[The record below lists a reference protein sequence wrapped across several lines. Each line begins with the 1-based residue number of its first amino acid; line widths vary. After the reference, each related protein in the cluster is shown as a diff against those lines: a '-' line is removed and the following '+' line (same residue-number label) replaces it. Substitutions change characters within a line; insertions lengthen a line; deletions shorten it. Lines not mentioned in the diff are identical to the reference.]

1 MTVNSLP
8 LKKVVSVTLKPK
20 NIYNKEKS
28 FIYDISNKPSFIGG
42 VWEENNIVF
51 KTSELSEYSI
61 LEDKEPPVIERVKF
75 NNDLMVFRIYDELSG
90 IKSYEGRIN
99 NNWILFEYD
108 NKNDIIISK
117 KKNSIQ
123 SFKGKFVLEVID
135 NSNNKR
141 TLNLNL

>member
-1 MTVNSLP
+1 M
-8 LKKVVSVTLKPK
+8 K
-20 NIYNKEKS
+20 
-28 FIYDISNKPSFIGG
+28 
-42 VWEENNIVF
+42 
-51 KTSELSEYSI
+51 
-61 LEDKEPPVIERVKF
+61 
-75 NNDLMVFRIYDELSG
+75 FRIYDELLG

-123 SFKGKFVLEVID
+123 SFQGKFVLEVID
-135 NSNNKR
+135 NANNIR

>member
-1 MTVNSLP
+1 M
-8 LKKVVSVTLKPK
+8 TLKPK
-20 NIYNKEKS
+20 KTYDKERS
-28 FIYDISNKPSFIGG
+28 FIYDIAYKPSFIGG
-42 VWEENNIVF
+42 VWEENNIKF
-51 KTSELSEYSI
+51 KTSEISKYSI
-61 LEDKEPPVIERVKF
+61 LEDKEPPVIERIKF
-75 NNDLMVFRIYDELSG
+75 NSDQMKFRIYDELSG

-123 SFKGKFVLEVID
+123 SFQGNFVLEVID
-135 NSNNKR
+135 NANNIR

>member
-1 MTVNSLP
+1 MYEAIADTN
-8 LKKVVSVTLKPK
+8 
-20 NIYNKEKS
+20 
-28 FIYDISNKPSFIGG
+28 
-42 VWEENNIVF
+42 
-51 KTSELSEYSI
+51 
-61 LEDKEPPVIERVKF
+61 IERIKF
-75 NNDLMVFRIYDELSG
+75 NSDQMKFRIYDELSG

-123 SFKGKFVLEVID
+123 SFQGKFVLEVID
-135 NSNNKR
+135 NANNIR

>member
-1 MTVNSLP
+1 MLLILLTISDRVTALFSTVA
-8 LKKVVSVTLKPK
+8 
-20 NIYNKEKS
+20 Y
-28 FIYDISNKPSFIGG
+28 KPSFIGG
-42 VWEENNIVF
+42 VWEENNIKF
-51 KTSELSEYSI
+51 KTSQISKYSI
-61 LEDKEPPVIERVKF
+61 LEDKEAPVIERIKF
-75 NNDLMVFRIYDELSG
+75 NRDQMKFRIYDELSG

-123 SFKGKFVLEVID
+123 SFQGKFVLEVID
-135 NSNNKR
+135 NANNIR

>member
-1 MTVNSLP
+1 M
-8 LKKVVSVTLKPK
+8 K
-20 NIYNKEKS
+20 
-28 FIYDISNKPSFIGG
+28 
-42 VWEENNIVF
+42 
-51 KTSELSEYSI
+51 
-61 LEDKEPPVIERVKF
+61 
-75 NNDLMVFRIYDELSG
+75 FRIYDELSG

-123 SFKGKFVLEVID
+123 SFQGKFVLEVID
-135 NSNNKR
+135 NANNIR